1 MRSILRFIA
10 VAIVFSSA
18 ALLRAQSTNVVLT
31 VTLNLTAY
39 IQQPTN
45 DSSVFKT
52 TTTQKL
58 ATKDIVAAIA
68 GDLGLSADPLTSKLL
83 LIYNGV
89 GDTTTNAVLNAVLRT
104 SGGDTNINGI
114 FSLDFPSG
122 FSVLNNLSVTTERSN
137 PNGTSQRLEYTIM
150 SVSITTSNLS
160 FQTQGQVKLN
170 ESSITSGR
178 TIVDPRAFPTTYNST
193 ITGPGT
199 VGTNSAVFNGTF
211 LAGSRKIEVTG
222 P

>member
-1 MRSILRFIA
+1 
-10 VAIVFSSA
+10 
-18 ALLRAQSTNVVLT
+18 VLT
-31 VTLNLTAY
+31 ATLNLTVY

-68 GDLGLSADPLTSKLL
+68 ADLGLSADPLTSKLL

-89 GDTTTNAVLNAVLRT
+89 GDTTTNAILNAVLRT
-104 SGGDTNINGI
+104 GGGDTNINGI
-114 FSLDFPSG
+114 FSLDFPSRL
-122 FSVLNNLSVTTERSN
+122 SVLDNLTVATERPN
-137 PNGTSQRLEYTIM
+137 PNGTSQRLEYSIM
-150 SVSITTSNLS
+150 SVSVTTSNLS
-160 FQTQGQVKLN
+160 FQTQGQVKLS

-178 TIVDPRAFPTTYNST
+178 TIVDSRAFPTTYNAS
-193 ITGPGT
+193 ITGSGT
-199 VGTNSAVFNGTF
+199 VGTNSAVFNGAF
-211 LAGSRKIEVTG
+211 VAGSRKVEVTG